1 MIAPSPSRPE
11 PLRVLILGGTGE
23 ARDLATVLAGRPE
36 FTPSLS
42 LAGRTRN
49 PLDLPGAVR
58 SGGFGGAEG
67 LAAHL
72 REARI
77 DALIDATHP
86 FAAIIS
92 ANAARAADM
101 AGVPLLALAR
111 PAWEETPGDRW
122 TPASDIT
129 EAVARLGVTP
139 RRVLVALGRNEVRA
153 LEAAPQHHY
162 LVRSID
168 PVEPPLAVPQA
179 RYITARGPFPLEDER
194 ALLIANRIDAVLS
207 KNSGGPATYGKI
219 AAARELGIEVV
230 MVARP
235 PRPPVETVGSVAEV
249 IAWLERLAHQRPP
262 LRRGV

>member
-1 MIAPSPSRPE
+1 M
-11 PLRVLILGGTGE
+11 LILGGTGE
-23 ARDLATVLAGRPE
+23 ARELATVLAERAE
-36 FTPSLS
+36 FALSLS

-92 ANAARAADM
+92 ANAASAAERAR
-101 AGVPLLALAR
+101 VPLLALAR
-111 PAWEETPGDRW
+111 PAWEAQPADRW
-122 TPASDIT
+122 TPAADIP

-168 PVEPPLAVPQA
+168 PVEPPLTVPDA

-194 ALLIANRIDAVLS
+194 TLLVTHHIDAVLS
-207 KNSGGPATYGKI
+207 KNSGGTATAGKI
-219 AAARELGIEVV
+219 AAAREMGIEVV
-230 MVARP
+230 MVQRP
-235 PRPPVETVGSVAEV
+235 PRPKVETVGSVQDV
-249 IAWLERLAHQRPP
+249 IFWLERLAHQRPP